1 MKIFPAIDLK
11 DGSCVRLLKG
21 DFNNLTE
28 YNKDPI
34 DQAKIFLKNKA
45 PLNFLIAD
53 TCPQTKARWAR
64 GTSTNVRGNRE

>member
-11 DGSCVRLLKG
+11 NGSCVRLLKG

-34 DQAKIFLKNKA
+34 DQAKIFLKN
-45 PLNFLIAD
+45 NFDYLHVVDLDGA
-53 TCPQTKARWAR
+53 
-64 GTSTNVRGNRE
+64 